1 MEIIKTGVKD
11 LDFSKMTLGEV
22 KQYWTTIEGDSLHQ
36 VLPGRYRQPYL
47 CQLKKEIEGVRKE
60 KGKGYDLQGILV
72 SGRFLKG
79 QHYFPLNVDNHEVW
93 EKASEKEKLDEVYY
107 FLDSY
112 FPVFGAEPNL
122 GAIVFRDLVMIR
134 DNYTEKYE
142 FYSTPEVL
150 KVLEQWIEY
159 LEKFEQEKAR

>member
-47 CQLKKEIEGVRKE
+47 CQLKKEIEGVSVTHQEIKKSTIKTWDVEGREIEIPALKYRE
-60 KGKGYDLQGILV
+60 RGIWDEDTFQALKFDNRIPDL
-72 SGRFLKG
+72 
-79 QHYFPLNVDNHEVW
+79 
-93 EKASEKEKLDEVYY
+93 
-107 FLDSY
+107 
-112 FPVFGAEPNL
+112 PVFWGAEPDWAVCSFADFTFIENEEMKEPD
-122 GAIVFRDLVMIR
+122 V
-134 DNYTEKYE
+134 
-142 FYSTPEVL
+142 YSTPEVL